1 MTTFMH
7 LDQDERE
14 RLVSAAVSR
23 CTRRLGYDV
32 NRNDVDDMKQE
43 ARLQMWRVCR
53 AQGRDAAD
61 YDDAGYLIACG
72 TNAAW
77 HHWRYFVL
85 QTKCHGVPGK
95 DGLTD
100 CQRGGLPGITFPL
113 DALDSDDGGPWE
125 EVIPYWPDL
134 VIDDI
139 TPLTTDTEPGRRS
152 PLTDERW
159 EILWRLLDTFYPR
172 IRTLGKRR
180 LLSILELLTEGYT
193 TRNIADLFGISYQ
206 SVRKHRLRLQRFL
219 AWLAD
224 LELPFDDQF
233 PTDQFPAPD
242 YSAVL
247 Q

>member
-1 MTTFMH
+1 MD
-7 LDQDERE
+7 LDPRERE

-32 NRNDVDDMKQE
+32 NGNDVDDMKQE
-43 ARLQMWRVCR
+43 ARLQMWQVCR
-53 AQGRDAAD
+53 AQGRDAGD

-85 QTKCHGVPGK
+85 QTKCHGIPGK

-100 CQRGGLPGITFPL
+100 AQRGGLPAITFPL
-113 DALDSDDGGPWE
+113 DALESESDDTWE
-125 EVIPYWPDL
+125 EVIGYWSDL

-139 TPLTTDTEPGRRS
+139 TPLTTQAEPGRRS

-159 EILWRLLDTFYPR
+159 EILWRLLDSFYPR

-180 LLSILELLTEGYT
+180 LLAILELLTEGYT

-206 SVRKHRLRLQRFL
+206 GVRKHRLRLQRFL
-219 AWLAD
+219 AWLAHI
-224 LELPFDDQF
+224 ELPFDDHF
-233 PTDQFPAPD
+233 PTDQFPTPD

>member
-1 MTTFMH
+1 
-7 LDQDERE
+7 
-14 RLVSAAVSR
+14 
-23 CTRRLGYDV
+23 
-32 NRNDVDDMKQE
+32 MKQE
-43 ARLQMWRVCR
+43 ARIAMWQVCQ
-53 AQGRDAAD
+53 AQGRDAGD

-85 QTKCHGVPGK
+85 QTKCHGIPGK

-100 CQRGGLPGITFPL
+100 AQRGGLPAITFPL
-113 DALDSDDGGPWE
+113 DSLESDDGSPWE
-125 EVIPYWPDL
+125 EVIPYWSDL

-139 TPLTTDTEPGRRS
+139 TPLTTHAEPGRRS

-180 LLSILELLTEGYT
+180 LLAILELLTDGCT

-206 SVRKHRLRLQRFL
+206 GVRKHRLRLQRFL

-224 LELPFDDQF
+224 IELPFDEIFPRDQY
-233 PTDQFPAPD
+233 PITD

-247 Q
+247 A

>member
-1 MTTFMH
+1 MTTFMD
-7 LDQDERE
+7 LDPRERE

-53 AQGRDAAD
+53 AQGRDAGD

-85 QTKCHGVPGK
+85 QTKCHGIPGK

-100 CQRGGLPGITFPL
+100 AQRGGLPAITFPL
-113 DALDSDDGGPWE
+113 DSLESDDGSPWE
-125 EVIPYWPDL
+125 EVIGYWSDL
-134 VIDDI
+134 DI
-139 TPLTTDTEPGRRS
+139 GDVTPLGIDTQPSRRS
-152 PLTDERW
+152 PLTDERRD
-159 EILWRLLDTFYPR
+159 ILWRLLDVFYPR
-172 IRTLGKRR
+172 IRTIGKQR
-180 LLSILELLTEGYT
+180 LLTILSLLTDGCS
-193 TRNIADLFGISYQ
+193 TRNIADQCGITFQGVS
-206 SVRKHRLRLQRFL
+206 KHRRRLQRFL

-224 LELPFDDQF
+224 IELPFDEIFPRDQY
-233 PTDQFPAPD
+233 PITD

-247 Q
+247 P